1 MYEVTEIS
9 TLIVQTLLLS
19 IKPGNMKTLF
29 GFLLIFFSFNA
40 SSQILKKIG
49 NKIVNK
55 GKSELNDAK
64 YEAKRKA
71 KEAAQKELNNFTAD
85 FDSTDLDYAILVSD
99 NSGLFGGKGKGEFGT
114 KFLRLAGV
122 ARSLYKDADLTDEEN
137 ARLNLQMAQSG
148 YGMGKLVFAEKRF
161 RAAQN
166 FFEKASLKDD
176 PGYQKTISGE
186 GLLFTT
192 MGRFRL
198 AETFMDQSLEIRKK
212 NFGEKDMGVAAC
224 YNNYA
229 VLHYNLG
236 LYNESEKDF
245 KKALTVIEANSLQDA
260 MPYAIVL
267 NNQAM
272 LFQSIGRYEAASKNL
287 SDAITI
293 AAHFEASKSKNH
305 LRFLSNM
312 ALLYQ
317 QMGKYP
323 EAEAIYNGLEKQ
335 LGKGKPEYANMLNN
349 LAILLLVMNKHE
361 RIEGLLQQS
370 AQIYLTNLGEDSPA
384 YAKVISDLG
393 NFYRYKY
400 RYAEAEP
407 LLQKA
412 LSIREDKL
420 GREHPLFVQ
429 SEEDMAIL
437 YWKMKEFTKARS
449 LYSKVM
455 DGSLDFIN
463 RYFPPMNEA
472 EKTKY
477 WDLLSPRFERFYN
490 FAIEAKQEEGILTDL
505 FEYRL
510 ATKGLLLSSSKKV
523 SESIFAS
530 GNQQLINDYT
540 TWIDNKEQLATLY
553 GYSKEE
559 LAEQGVNI
567 DSLEKV
573 SNDMEKNLSENSN
586 EFAQYYYTAKVSY
599 QQVKE
604 ALKPGEAL
612 VEIIRA
618 RNFDQ
623 VLNDSSRYIGMIIT
637 REKPEPDVVVLANG
651 LDLEGKLFAAYRRAI
666 TSKINDE
673 KSYGYFWAP
682 INNEIKNIK
691 TVYLSADGVYNQVN
705 INTLKNP
712 GADYLIKQYNIV
724 LVGNGKDLVVN
735 NDRSKV
741 ASGKSAALIG
751 SPDFASAKIPQLPA
765 TKTEVDGISKLL
777 KSSGYRVSEWVQ
789 KEATENNL
797 KGAKDVSI
805 LHIAT
810 HGYFLKNVQRTN
822 WPIGVHSDYAKDN
835 ILLRSGLLLTGALE
849 TGKDDAGLANN
860 SNGVITSYEAMNLD
874 LRGTNLVVLS
884 ACETGLGEIKA
895 GEGVYGLQRAF
906 LVAGARALIMSLW
919 KVNDEATQQLMNNF
933 YSNWIHTSDM
943 QKSFREAQLQLML
956 KYKEPYYWGAFV
968 LMED

>member
-1 MYEVTEIS
+1 MKI
-9 TLIVQTLLLS
+9 LL
-19 IKPGNMKTLF
+19 
-29 GFLLIFFSFNA
+29 GFLLLFSSLHA
-40 SSQILKKIG
+40 PSQILRKIG
-49 NKIVNK
+49 NKIVSK
-55 GKSELNDAK
+55 GKNELSDAK
-64 YEAKRKA
+64 YEAKRKV
-71 KEAAQKELNNFTAD
+71 KEAAQKELKDFAAG
-85 FDSTDLDYAILVSD
+85 FDSTDLEYAILVSD
-99 NSGLFGGKGKGEFGT
+99 NSGLFGGKGKGEFGA
-114 KFLRLAGV
+114 KFLRLTGI
-122 ARSLYKDADLTDEEN
+122 ARSLYQDANLTDEEN

-148 YGMGKLVFAEKRF
+148 YGMGKFIFAEKRF
-161 RAAQN
+161 RAAEN
-166 FFEKASLKDD
+166 YFEKASLKED

-198 AETFMDQSLEIRKK
+198 AEPLLRQSLEIRKEHFRE
-212 NFGEKDMGVAAC
+212 NDMGVAAC

-245 KKALTVIEANSLQDA
+245 KNALTIIESNSLQTG

-293 AAHFEASKSKNH
+293 AAGVEASKSKNH

-317 QMGKYP
+317 QMGKYA
-323 EAEAIYNGLEKQ
+323 EAETIYSNLEKR
-335 LGKGKPEYANMLNN
+335 LEKGKPEYANMLDN

-370 AQIYLTNLGEDSPA
+370 AKIYSTNLGEDSPA

-393 NFYRYKY
+393 NFYRYQL
-400 RYAEAEP
+400 RYSEAEP

-412 LSIREDKL
+412 LHIREEKL
-420 GREHPLFVQ
+420 GKDHPLFVQ

-437 YWKMKEFTKARS
+437 YWKTNEYARARTF
-449 LYSKVM
+449 YSTVM
-455 DGSLDFIN
+455 DVTLDFIN

-490 FAIEAKQEEGILTDL
+490 FAIEAKKEEGILTDL

-510 ATKGLLLSSSKKV
+510 ATKGLLLSSAKKV
-523 SESIFAS
+523 SESISAS
-530 GNQQLINDYT
+530 GNQELIDDYT
-540 TWIDNKEQLATLY
+540 NWIDEKEQLATLY

-559 LAEQGVNI
+559 LAEQGIKI
-567 DSLEKV
+567 DSLEKA
-573 SNDMEKNLSENSN
+573 SSEKEKKLSEQSN
-586 EFAQYYYTAKVSY
+586 EFARYYFTKKAKF

-604 ALKPGEAL
+604 VLKTGEAL
-612 VEIIRA
+612 VEIIRV
-618 RNFDQ
+618 RNFGQ
-623 VLNDSSRYIGMIIT
+623 VLTDSCRYIAMIVT
-637 REKPEPDVVVLANG
+637 NEKPEPDVVVLANG
-651 LDLEGKLFAAYRRAI
+651 FDLESKLFTAYHRAI
-666 TSKINDE
+666 ISKINDD

-682 INNEIKNIK
+682 INSEIKNCK
-691 TVYLSADGVYNQVN
+691 TVFLSADGVYNQIN
-705 INTLKNP
+705 INTLKKA
-712 GADYLIKQYNIV
+712 GDDYLIKHYNII
-724 LVGNGKDLVVN
+724 LVGNGRDLVVN
-735 NDRSKV
+735 SEKGNI
-741 ASGKSAALIG
+741 ASVKNATLIG
-751 SPDFASAKIPQLPA
+751 DPDFASAKIQPLPA

-777 KSSGYRVSEWVQ
+777 KSSGYQVKEWIQ
-789 KEATENNL
+789 NEATENNL
-797 KGAKDVSI
+797 KEAREVGV

-810 HGYFLKNVQRTN
+810 HGYFLKNVQRAN
-822 WPIGVHSDYAKDN
+822 WPVGVHADYAKDN
-835 ILLRSGLLLTGALE
+835 ILLRSGLLLTGASE
-849 TGKDDAGLANN
+849 TEKDAVGLVNS

-906 LVAGARALIMSLW
+906 LVAGAKALIMSLW
-919 KVNDEATQQLMNNF
+919 KVNDETTQQLMNNF
-933 YSNWIHTSDM
+933 YRNWINTKDM
-943 QKSFREAQLQLML
+943 QASFKEAQLQLME
-956 KYKEPYYWGAFV
+956 KYKQPYYWGAFV
-968 LMED
+968 MMQD

>member
-1 MYEVTEIS
+1 
-9 TLIVQTLLLS
+9 
-19 IKPGNMKTLF
+19 MKILF
-29 GFLLIFFSFNA
+29 GFLLLFFSLNA
-40 SSQILKKIG
+40 SSQILKKVG
-49 NKIVNK
+49 NKILNK
-55 GKSELNDAK
+55 GKSEISDVK

-71 KEAAQKELNNFTAD
+71 KEVVQNELNNFTAG

-99 NSGLFGGKGKGEFGT
+99 NSGLFGGRGKGEFGA
-114 KFLRLAGV
+114 KFLRLTGI

-148 YGMGKLVFAEKRF
+148 YAMGKFVFAEKRF
-161 RAAQN
+161 RAAESY
-166 FFEKASLKDD
+166 FEKASMKDD

-198 AETFMDQSLEIRKK
+198 AETFMEQSLAIRKK
-212 NFGEKDMGVAAC
+212 NFGEKDMGVAAG

-229 VLHYNLG
+229 VLHFNLG

-245 KKALTVIEANSLQDA
+245 KNAVTVIESNNLQTG

-272 LFQSIGRYEAASKNL
+272 LFQSIGRYEAAAKNL

-293 AAHFEASKSKNH
+293 AARFEASKSKNH

-317 QMGKYP
+317 QMGKYN
-323 EAEAIYNGLEKQ
+323 EAEEMYYDLEKK
-335 LGKGKPEYANMLNN
+335 LEKGKPEYANMLNN

-361 RIEGLLQQS
+361 RIEGLLKES
-370 AQIYLTNLGEDSPA
+370 AEIYKANLGDDSPA

-393 NFYRYKY
+393 NFYRYKS

-412 LSIREDKL
+412 LAIREQKL
-420 GREHPLFVQ
+420 GKNHPLFVQ
-429 SEEDMAIL
+429 SQEDIAIL
-437 YWKMKEFTKARS
+437 YWKMNEFAKARS
-449 LYSKVM
+449 LYSEVM
-455 DGSLDFIN
+455 ESSLDFIN
-463 RYFPPMNEA
+463 KYFPPMSEA

-490 FAIEAKQEEGILTDL
+490 FAVEAKNEGGMLTDL
-505 FEYRL
+505 FEYRI
-510 ATKGLLLSSSKKV
+510 ATKGLLLSSAKKV

-530 GNQQLINDYT
+530 GDQQLTNEYT
-540 TWIDNKEQLATLY
+540 NWIDNKEQLATLY
-553 GYSKEE
+553 GYSKED
-559 LAEQGVNI
+559 LAEQGIKI
-567 DSLEKV
+567 DSLENAT
-573 SNDMEKNLSENSN
+573 NDMEKNLSESSN
-586 EFAQYYYTAKVSY
+586 EFARYYYTSKVSCR
-599 QQVKE
+599 QVQE
-604 ALKPGEAL
+604 VLKPGEAL

-623 VLNDSSRYIGMIIT
+623 VLNDSSRYIAMIIT
-637 REKPEPDVVVLANG
+637 NEKPEPGLVVLTNG
-651 LDLEGKLFAAYRRAI
+651 FDLENKLFTTYRRAI
-666 TSKINDE
+666 TSKINDD
-673 KSYGYFWAP
+673 KSYGYFWAA
-682 INNEIKNIK
+682 ISEEIKNIK

-705 INTLKNP
+705 INTLKKP
-712 GADYLIKQYNIV
+712 GDDYLIKQHNIV
-724 LVGNGKDLVVN
+724 LVGSGKDLVAN
-735 NDRSKV
+735 QRK
-741 ASGKSAALIG
+741 AKSTANKNAALIG
-751 SPDFASAKIPQLPA
+751 FPDYGSSKIPPLPA
-765 TKTEVDGISKLL
+765 TKTEIDGINKLL
-777 KSSGYRVSEWVQ
+777 NSSGYHVKEWIQ

-797 KGAKDVSI
+797 KAAKEVSV

-810 HGYFLKNVQRTN
+810 HGYFLKDVQRTN
-822 WPIGVHSDYAKDN
+822 WPVGVHADYAKDN
-835 ILLRSGLLLTGALE
+835 VLLRSGLLLSGASE
-849 TGKDDAGLANN
+849 TEKDAAGLDNI

-919 KVNDEATQQLMNNF
+919 KVSDEATQQLMNNF
-933 YSNWIHTSDM
+933 YSNWTHTGDM

-968 LMED
+968 MMED